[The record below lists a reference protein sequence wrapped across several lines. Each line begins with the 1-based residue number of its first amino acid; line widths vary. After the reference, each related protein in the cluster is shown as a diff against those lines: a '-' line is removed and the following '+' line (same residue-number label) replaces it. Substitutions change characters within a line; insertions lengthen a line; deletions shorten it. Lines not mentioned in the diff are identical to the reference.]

1 MISVSQT
8 KRKVIQRE
16 TKIRQWG
23 NSKGIRLTREVLKE
37 AGFDEDDTLL
47 EVEVEPN
54 RISLVPKSKLTPFE
68 KLFLG
73 YEGEKPEAESLWDEV
88 EPIGKEEW

>member
-1 MISVSQT
+1 MSQT

-73 YEGEKPEAESLWDEV
+73 YEREKPEAESLWDEV